1 MLHPSHHRLYRCGH
15 AGSPVTALFALFLL
29 ANSAPAATYYV
40 DCASGSDTAS
50 GASQSAAWKSL
61 EKISAAT
68 FAPGDSIL
76 LRRGSRCAGSLV
88 PKGSGEDGRPIRIG
102 AYGEGLLPVIEAGAA
117 EAAVKLLNQQYWEI
131 ENLETTG
138 GNPYGVFIG
147 ATPGSLVLR
156 HFVLRDLVV
165 HDVGGT
171 PKQKAS
177 GLVVIAAAKGITL
190 EDILVDGV
198 TAYRT
203 SQWAGIY
210 VSGSDTRARN
220 IVVRN
225 SIVHDVDGDG
235 IVLFAAE
242 NGRIE
247 KSAAWRTGL
256 QERETIGTPN
266 GIWTWTC
273 RNCIVENTEG
283 FWIDSP
289 GVDGGV
295 YDIDWGN
302 DDNTVQF
309 NYAHDAQGY
318 CAAIFGAGKR
328 ATTNAVLRYN
338 VCVNN
343 ARSPKLARRQG
354 DLFTATW
361 DGGSLDGV
369 LIEHN
374 TVIWNPPI
382 DGPALQM
389 SNTEFSG
396 TRPNIVSDNLLVSY
410 VPSLVRSAPPVKFE
424 RNLYWRPG
432 RQAAKWS
439 YGNREFTAFDQWREI
454 SPADGFANPGLDW
467 LLSPLKTL
475 AGFGAVSSPAPPSTG
490 RRAPAGVPYGSGKW
504 TLLLFAGKAEP
515 EARSQLV
522 FVQTAL
528 AQYHDCGLDAAV
540 IHEGVPNL
548 PYDWNFGAVRSV
560 ERAATSGAGFGK
572 APALLLVSPAGEV
585 VRQWDGFARSADL
598 GLTLKHYLGPAH
610 GNASL
615 DLDVSRPGV
624 AARYPN

>member
-1 MLHPSHHRLYRCGH
+1 
-15 AGSPVTALFALFLL
+15 
-29 ANSAPAATYYV
+29 
-40 DCASGSDTAS
+40 
-50 GASQSAAWKSL
+50 
-61 EKISAAT
+61 
-68 FAPGDSIL
+68 
-76 LRRGSRCAGSLV
+76 
-88 PKGSGEDGRPIRIG
+88 
-102 AYGEGLLPVIEAGAA
+102 
-117 EAAVKLLNQQYWEI
+117 
-131 ENLETTG
+131 
-138 GNPYGVFIG
+138 
-147 ATPGSLVLR
+147 VLR

-396 TRPNIVSDNLLVSY
+396 TRPNIVSDT
-410 VPSLVRSAPPVKFE
+410 RSITKPLPPAS
-424 RNLYWRPG
+424 RRRTPPPN
-432 RQAAKWS
+432 
-439 YGNREFTAFDQWREI
+439 
-454 SPADGFANPGLDW
+454 
-467 LLSPLKTL
+467 
-475 AGFGAVSSPAPPSTG
+475 SSPGSSGNITRPPPSI
-490 RRAPAGVPYGSGKW
+490 ASGV
-504 TLLLFAGKAEP
+504 
-515 EARSQLV
+515 
-522 FVQTAL
+522 
-528 AQYHDCGLDAAV
+528 
-540 IHEGVPNL
+540 
-548 PYDWNFGAVRSV
+548 
-560 ERAATSGAGFGK
+560 
-572 APALLLVSPAGEV
+572 
-585 VRQWDGFARSADL
+585 
-598 GLTLKHYLGPAH
+598 
-610 GNASL
+610 
-615 DLDVSRPGV
+615 
-624 AARYPN
+624 